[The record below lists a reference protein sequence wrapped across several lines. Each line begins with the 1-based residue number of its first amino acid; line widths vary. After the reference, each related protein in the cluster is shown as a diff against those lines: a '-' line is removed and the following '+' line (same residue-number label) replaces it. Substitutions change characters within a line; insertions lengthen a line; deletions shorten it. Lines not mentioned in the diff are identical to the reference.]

1 MGLHTKSA
9 RPYRNGGEV
18 TIMKKTLRDIDV
30 AGKKVLVRVDF
41 NVPMD
46 GEKITDTTRIEAS
59 LPTINYLIEN
69 GASVVLMS
77 HLGRPKGEYKEE
89 FSLGPVA
96 KKLSEFLNRDVKF
109 VASKVVVDDEVKSKI
124 KDLKPGEV
132 ALLENTRF
140 VKGEEKL
147 DENFAKDLSSLAEI
161 YVNDAFGT
169 SHRAHAS
176 NVGVAKY
183 LPSAMGFLLEKEVE
197 YLEGAVQNPDRPF
210 VAILGGKKVSDKI
223 HVIDNL
229 LEKVDVLIVAGGM
242 AYTFFKSMGLEI
254 GDSIVEDDKLD
265 LARELMAKAIEEN
278 VDFVLPD
285 DVVMAKELKAGVE
298 TKIVDRDK
306 MEEGYMGLDIGPKTI
321 ETIRGKLESA
331 RCVVWNGPCGVFEIP
346 EFANGTFEVAKILSE
361 LEGATTIIGGGDSVA
376 AIEKAGL
383 KDKMTHIS
391 TGGGASLELLEGKV
405 LPGIDCI
412 EDKE

>member
-1 MGLHTKSA
+1 
-9 RPYRNGGEV
+9 
-18 TIMKKTLRDIDV
+18 MKKTLRDIDV

-59 LPTINYLIEN
+59 LPTINYLLEN

-298 TKIVDRDK
+298 TKTVDRDK

-321 ETIRGKLESA
+321 ETIYGKLESA

>member
-1 MGLHTKSA
+1 
-9 RPYRNGGEV
+9 
-18 TIMKKTLRDIDV
+18 MKKTLRDIDV

-46 GEKITDTTRIEAS
+46 GDTITDTTRIEAS
-59 LPTINYLIEN
+59 LPTINYLLEN

-89 FSLGPVA
+89 FSLAPVA
-96 KKLSEFLNRDVKF
+96 KKLSEFLKKDVKF

-223 HVIDNL
+223 NVIDNL

-306 MEEGYMGLDIGPKTI
+306 MEEGYRGLDIGPKTI

>member
-1 MGLHTKSA
+1 M
-9 RPYRNGGEV
+9 
-18 TIMKKTLRDIDV
+18 
-30 AGKKVLVRVDF
+30 LVRVDF

-46 GEKITDTTRIEAS
+46 GKEITDTTRIEAS
-59 LPTINYLIEN
+59 LPTINYLLEN
-69 GASVVLMS
+69 GASVILMS

-223 HVIDNL
+223 NVIDNL
-229 LEKVDVLIVAGGM
+229 LEKVDVLIVVGGM

>member
-1 MGLHTKSA
+1 
-9 RPYRNGGEV
+9 
-18 TIMKKTLRDIDV
+18 MKKTLRDIDV

-46 GEKITDTTRIEAS
+46 GDLITDTTRIEAS
-59 LPTINYLIEN
+59 LPTINYLLEN

-89 FSLGPVA
+89 FSLAPVA
-96 KKLSEFLNRDVKF
+96 KKLSELLKKDVKF
-109 VASKVVVDDEVKSKI
+109 VASKVVIDDEVKSEI
-124 KDLKPGEV
+124 KKLKTGEV

-147 DENFAKDLSSLAEI
+147 DYDFAKDLASLADI

-223 HVIDNL
+223 NVIDNL
-229 LEKVDVLIVAGGM
+229 LEKVDTLIVVGGM

-265 LARELMAKAIEEN
+265 LARELMAKAVTN
-278 VDFVLPD
+278 HVDFVLPD
-285 DVVMAKELKAGVE
+285 DVVMAKELKAEVE
-298 TKIVDRDK
+298 TKTVDRDK

-321 ETIRGKLESA
+321 ANIKEKLEPA

-346 EFANGTFEVAKILSE
+346 EFANGTFEVAKTLAN

-412 EDKE
+412 EDAE

>member
-1 MGLHTKSA
+1 
-9 RPYRNGGEV
+9 
-18 TIMKKTLRDIDV
+18 MKKTLRDIDV

-46 GEKITDTTRIEAS
+46 GDLITDTTRIEAS
-59 LPTINYLIEN
+59 LPTINYLLEN

-89 FSLGPVA
+89 FSLAPVA
-96 KKLSEFLNRDVKF
+96 KKLSELLKKDVKF
-109 VASKVVVDDEVKSKI
+109 VASKVVIDDEVKSEI
-124 KDLKPGEV
+124 KKLKTGEV

-147 DENFAKDLSSLAEI
+147 DYDFAKDLASLADI

-197 YLEGAVQNPDRPF
+197 YLEGAVQNPERPF

-223 HVIDNL
+223 NVIDNL
-229 LEKVDVLIVAGGM
+229 LEKVDTLIVAGGM

-265 LARELMAKAIEEN
+265 LARELMAKAVTN
-278 VDFVLPD
+278 HVDFVLPD

-298 TKIVDRDK
+298 TKTVDRDK

-321 ETIRGKLESA
+321 ANIKEKLEPA

-346 EFANGTFEVAKILSE
+346 EFANGTFEVAKTLAN

-376 AIEKAGL
+376 AIEAAGL

-412 EDKE
+412 EDAE

>member
-1 MGLHTKSA
+1 
-9 RPYRNGGEV
+9 
-18 TIMKKTLRDIDV
+18 MKKTLRDIDV

-46 GEKITDTTRIEAS
+46 GDVITDTTRIEAS
-59 LPTINYLIEN
+59 LPTINYLFEN

-223 HVIDNL
+223 NVIDNL

-285 DVVMAKELKAGVE
+285 DVVMAKELKVGVE

>member
-1 MGLHTKSA
+1 
-9 RPYRNGGEV
+9 
-18 TIMKKTLRDIDV
+18 MKKTLRDIDV
-30 AGKKVLVRVDF
+30 AGRKVLVRVDF

-46 GEKITDTTRIEAS
+46 GDLITDTTRIEAS
-59 LPTINYLIEN
+59 LPTINYLLEN

-89 FSLGPVA
+89 FSLAPVA
-96 KKLSEFLNRDVKF
+96 KKLSELLKKDVKF
-109 VASKVVVDDEVKSKI
+109 VASKVVIDDEVKSEI
-124 KDLKPGEV
+124 KKLKTGEV

-147 DENFAKDLSSLAEI
+147 DYDFAKDLASLADI

-223 HVIDNL
+223 NVIDNL
-229 LEKVDVLIVAGGM
+229 LEKVDTLIVVGGM

-265 LARELMAKAIEEN
+265 LARELMAKAVTN
-278 VDFVLPD
+278 HVDFVLPD

-298 TKIVDRDK
+298 TKTVDREK

-321 ETIRGKLESA
+321 ANIKEKLEPA

-346 EFANGTFEVAKILSE
+346 EFANGTFEVAKTLAN

-376 AIEKAGL
+376 AIEAAGL

>member
-1 MGLHTKSA
+1 
-9 RPYRNGGEV
+9 
-18 TIMKKTLRDIDV
+18 MKKTLRDIDV

-46 GEKITDTTRIEAS
+46 GDLITDTTRIEAS
-59 LPTINYLIEN
+59 LPTINYLLEN

-89 FSLGPVA
+89 FSLAPVA
-96 KKLSEFLNRDVKF
+96 KKLSELLKKDVKF
-109 VASKVVVDDEVKSKI
+109 VASKVVIDDEVKSEI
-124 KDLKPGEV
+124 KKLKTGEV

-147 DENFAKDLSSLAEI
+147 DYDFAKDLASLADI

-223 HVIDNL
+223 NVIDNL
-229 LEKVDVLIVAGGM
+229 LEKVDTLIVVGGM

-265 LARELMAKAIEEN
+265 LARELMAKAVTN
-278 VDFVLPD
+278 HVDFVLPD

-298 TKIVDRDK
+298 TKTVDRDK
-306 MEEGYMGLDIGPKTI
+306 MEEGYMGLDIGPKTVANI
-321 ETIRGKLESA
+321 KEKLEPA

-346 EFANGTFEVAKILSE
+346 EFANGTFEVAKTLAD

-412 EDKE
+412 EDAQ

>member
-1 MGLHTKSA
+1 
-9 RPYRNGGEV
+9 
-18 TIMKKTLRDIDV
+18 MKKTIKDIDV

-46 GEKITDTTRIEAS
+46 GEEITDTTRIEAS
-59 LPTINYLIEN
+59 LPTINYLLEN

-96 KKLSEFLNRDVKF
+96 KKLSELLKKDVEF

-210 VAILGGKKVSDKI
+210 AAILGGKKVSDKI

-229 LEKVDVLIVAGGM
+229 LEKVDTLIVVGGM

-278 VDFVLPD
+278 VDLVLPD

-298 TKIVDRDK
+298 TKTVDRDK

-321 ETIRGKLESA
+321 ETISGKLESA

>member
-1 MGLHTKSA
+1 
-9 RPYRNGGEV
+9 
-18 TIMKKTLRDIDV
+18 MKKTLRDIDV

-46 GEKITDTTRIEAS
+46 GDLITDTTRIEAS
-59 LPTINYLIEN
+59 LPTINYLLEN

-89 FSLGPVA
+89 FSLAPVA
-96 KKLSEFLNRDVKF
+96 KKLSELLKKDVKF
-109 VASKVVVDDEVKSKI
+109 VASKVVIDDEVKSEI
-124 KDLKPGEV
+124 KKLKTGEV

-147 DENFAKDLSSLAEI
+147 DYDFAKDLASLADI

-197 YLEGAVQNPDRPF
+197 YLEGAVQNPERPF

-223 HVIDNL
+223 NVIDNL
-229 LEKVDVLIVAGGM
+229 LEKVDTLIVVGGM

-265 LARELMAKAIEEN
+265 LARELMAKAVTN
-278 VDFVLPD
+278 HVDFVLPD

-298 TKIVDRDK
+298 TKTVDRDK

-321 ETIRGKLESA
+321 ANIKEKLEPA

-346 EFANGTFEVAKILSE
+346 EFANGTFEVAKTLAN

-376 AIEKAGL
+376 AIEAAGL

>member
-1 MGLHTKSA
+1 
-9 RPYRNGGEV
+9 
-18 TIMKKTLRDIDV
+18 MKKTLRDIDV

-46 GEKITDTTRIEAS
+46 GKEITDTTRIEAS
-59 LPTINYLIEN
+59 LPTINYLLEN

-89 FSLGPVA
+89 FSLAPVA

-109 VASKVVVDDEVKSKI
+109 LASKVVVDDEVKSKI

-161 YVNDAFGT
+161 YINDAFGT

-223 HVIDNL
+223 NVIDNL

>member
-1 MGLHTKSA
+1 
-9 RPYRNGGEV
+9 
-18 TIMKKTLRDIDV
+18 MKKTLRDINV

-46 GEKITDTTRIEAS
+46 GDLITDTTRIEAS
-59 LPTINYLIEN
+59 LPTINYLLEN

-89 FSLGPVA
+89 FSLAPVA
-96 KKLSEFLNRDVKF
+96 KKLSELLKKDVKF
-109 VASKVVVDDEVKSKI
+109 VASKVVIDDEVKSEI
-124 KDLKPGEV
+124 KKLKTGEV

-147 DENFAKDLSSLAEI
+147 DYDFAKDLASLADI

-223 HVIDNL
+223 NVIDNL
-229 LEKVDVLIVAGGM
+229 LEKVDTLIVVGGM

-265 LARELMAKAIEEN
+265 LARELMAKAVTN
-278 VDFVLPD
+278 HVDFVLPD

-298 TKIVDRDK
+298 TKTVDRDK
-306 MEEGYMGLDIGPKTI
+306 MEEGYMGLDIGPKTVANI
-321 ETIRGKLESA
+321 KEKLEPA
-331 RCVVWNGPCGVFEIP
+331 RCVVWNGPCGVFEIS
-346 EFANGTFEVAKILSE
+346 EFANGTFEVAKILAN

-376 AIEKAGL
+376 AIEAAGL

-412 EDKE
+412 EDAE

>member
-1 MGLHTKSA
+1 
-9 RPYRNGGEV
+9 
-18 TIMKKTLRDIDV
+18 MKKTLRDIDV

-46 GEKITDTTRIEAS
+46 GDLITDTTRIEAS
-59 LPTINYLIEN
+59 LPTINYLLEN

-89 FSLGPVA
+89 FSLAPVA
-96 KKLSEFLNRDVKF
+96 KKLSELLKKDVKF
-109 VASKVVVDDEVKSKI
+109 VASKVVIDDEVKSEI
-124 KDLKPGEV
+124 KKLKTGEV

-147 DENFAKDLSSLAEI
+147 DYDFAKDLASLADI

-223 HVIDNL
+223 NVIDNL
-229 LEKVDVLIVAGGM
+229 LEKVDTLIVVGGM

-265 LARELMAKAIEEN
+265 LARELMAKAVTN
-278 VDFVLPD
+278 HVDFVLPD

-298 TKIVDRDK
+298 TKTVDRDK
-306 MEEGYMGLDIGPKTI
+306 MEEGYMGLDIGPKTVANI
-321 ETIRGKLESA
+321 KEKLEPA

-346 EFANGTFEVAKILSE
+346 EFANGTFEVAKTLAN

-376 AIEKAGL
+376 AIEAAGL

>member
-1 MGLHTKSA
+1 
-9 RPYRNGGEV
+9 
-18 TIMKKTLRDIDV
+18 MKKTLRDIDV

-59 LPTINYLIEN
+59 LPTINYLLEN

-96 KKLSEFLNRDVKF
+96 KKLSELLKKDVEF

-229 LEKVDVLIVAGGM
+229 LEKVDTLIVVGGM

-278 VDFVLPD
+278 VDLVLPD

-321 ETIRGKLESA
+321 ETISGKLESA

>member
-1 MGLHTKSA
+1 
-9 RPYRNGGEV
+9 
-18 TIMKKTLRDIDV
+18 MKKTLRDIDV

-46 GEKITDTTRIEAS
+46 GDLITDTTRIEAS
-59 LPTINYLIEN
+59 LPTINYLLEN

-89 FSLGPVA
+89 FSLAPVA
-96 KKLSEFLNRDVKF
+96 KKLSELLKKDVKF
-109 VASKVVVDDEVKSKI
+109 VASKVVIDDEVKSEI
-124 KDLKPGEV
+124 KKLKAGEV

-147 DENFAKDLSSLAEI
+147 DYDFAKDLASLADV

-223 HVIDNL
+223 NVIDNL
-229 LEKVDVLIVAGGM
+229 LEKVDTLIVVGGM

-265 LARELMAKAIEEN
+265 LARELMAKAVTN
-278 VDFVLPD
+278 HVNFVLPD

-298 TKIVDRDK
+298 TKTVDRDK

-321 ETIRGKLESA
+321 ANIKEKLEPA

-346 EFANGTFEVAKILSE
+346 EFANGTFEVAKTLAN

-412 EDKE
+412 EDAE

>member
-1 MGLHTKSA
+1 
-9 RPYRNGGEV
+9 
-18 TIMKKTLRDIDV
+18 MKKTIKDIDV

-46 GEKITDTTRIEAS
+46 GDLITDTTRIEAS
-59 LPTINYLIEN
+59 LPTINYLLEN

-96 KKLSEFLNRDVKF
+96 EKLSELLKKDVKF

-140 VKGEEKL
+140 VRGEEKL
-147 DENFAKDLSSLAEI
+147 DEDFAKDLSSLAEI

-223 HVIDNL
+223 NVIDNL
-229 LEKVDVLIVAGGM
+229 LEKVDVLIVVGGM

-265 LARELMAKAIEEN
+265 LARELMAKAIEKN

-346 EFANGTFEVAKILSE
+346 EFANGTFEVAKILSN

>member
-1 MGLHTKSA
+1 
-9 RPYRNGGEV
+9 
-18 TIMKKTLRDIDV
+18 MKKTLRDIDV

-46 GEKITDTTRIEAS
+46 GDLITDTTRIEAS
-59 LPTINYLIEN
+59 LPTINYLLEN
-69 GASVVLMS
+69 GASIVLMS
-77 HLGRPKGEYKEE
+77 HLGRPKGEYKDE
-89 FSLGPVA
+89 FSLAPVA
-96 KKLSEFLNRDVKF
+96 KKLSEILKKDVKF
-109 VASKVVVDDEVKSKI
+109 VASKVVIDDEVKSEI
-124 KDLKPGEV
+124 KKLKTGEV

-147 DENFAKDLSSLAEI
+147 DYDFAKDLASLADI

-223 HVIDNL
+223 NVIDNL
-229 LEKVDVLIVAGGM
+229 LEKVDTLIVVGGM

-265 LARELMAKAIEEN
+265 LARELMAKAVTN
-278 VDFVLPD
+278 HVDFVLPD

-298 TKIVDRDK
+298 TKTVDRDK

-321 ETIRGKLESA
+321 ANIKEKLEPA

-346 EFANGTFEVAKILSE
+346 EFANGTFEVAKTLAN

-376 AIEKAGL
+376 AIEAAGL

>member
-1 MGLHTKSA
+1 
-9 RPYRNGGEV
+9 
-18 TIMKKTLRDIDV
+18 MKKTIKDIDV

-59 LPTINYLIEN
+59 LPTINYLLEN

-89 FSLGPVA
+89 LSLGPVA
-96 KKLSEFLNRDVKF
+96 KKLSELLKKDVKF
-109 VASKVVVDDEVKSKI
+109 VASKVVVDDEVKSEI

-229 LEKVDVLIVAGGM
+229 VEKVDVLIVVGGM

-298 TKIVDRDK
+298 TKIADRDK

>member
-1 MGLHTKSA
+1 
-9 RPYRNGGEV
+9 
-18 TIMKKTLRDIDV
+18 MKKTLRDIDV

-46 GEKITDTTRIEAS
+46 GDLITDTTRIEAS
-59 LPTINYLIEN
+59 LPTINYLLEN

-89 FSLGPVA
+89 FSLAPVA
-96 KKLSEFLNRDVKF
+96 KKLSELLKKDVKF
-109 VASKVVVDDEVKSKI
+109 VASKVVIDDEVKSEI
-124 KDLKPGEV
+124 KKLKTGEI

-147 DENFAKDLSSLAEI
+147 DYDFAKDLASLADI

-223 HVIDNL
+223 NVIDNL
-229 LEKVDVLIVAGGM
+229 LEKVDTLIVVGGM

-265 LARELMAKAIEEN
+265 LARELMAKAVTN
-278 VDFVLPD
+278 HVDFVLPD
-285 DVVMAKELKAGVE
+285 DVVMAKELKTGAE

-306 MEEGYMGLDIGPKTI
+306 MEEGYMGLDIGPKTVANI
-321 ETIRGKLESA
+321 KEKLEPA

-346 EFANGTFEVAKILSE
+346 EFANGTFEVAKTLAN

>member
-1 MGLHTKSA
+1 
-9 RPYRNGGEV
+9 
-18 TIMKKTLRDIDV
+18 MKKTLRDINV

-46 GEKITDTTRIEAS
+46 GELITDTTRIEAS
-59 LPTINYLIEN
+59 LPTINYLLEN

-89 FSLGPVA
+89 FSLAPVA
-96 KKLSEFLNRDVKF
+96 KKLSELLKKDVKF
-109 VASKVVVDDEVKSKI
+109 VASKVVIDDEVKSEI
-124 KDLKPGEV
+124 KKLKTGEV

-147 DENFAKDLSSLAEI
+147 DYDFAKDLASLADI

-223 HVIDNL
+223 NVIDNL
-229 LEKVDVLIVAGGM
+229 LEKVDTLIVVGGM

-265 LARELMAKAIEEN
+265 LARELMAKAVTN
-278 VDFVLPD
+278 HVDFVLPD

-298 TKIVDRDK
+298 TKTVDRDK

-321 ETIRGKLESA
+321 ANIKEKLEPA

-346 EFANGTFEVAKILSE
+346 EFANGTFEVAKTLAN

-376 AIEKAGL
+376 AIEAAGL

-412 EDKE
+412 EDAE

>member
-1 MGLHTKSA
+1 M
-9 RPYRNGGEV
+9 
-18 TIMKKTLRDIDV
+18 MKKTLKDIDV

-46 GEKITDTTRIEAS
+46 GEEITDTTRIEAS
-59 LPTINYLIEN
+59 LPTINYLLEN

-89 FSLGPVA
+89 FSLAPVA
-96 KKLSEFLNRDVKF
+96 KKLSELLKKDVKF
-109 VASKVVVDDEVKSKI
+109 VASKVVIDDEVKSEI
-124 KDLKPGEV
+124 KKLKTGEV

-147 DENFAKDLSSLAEI
+147 DYDFAKDLASLADI

-223 HVIDNL
+223 NVIDNL
-229 LEKVDVLIVAGGM
+229 LEKVDTLIVVGGM

-254 GDSIVEDDKLD
+254 GDSIVEDNKLD
-265 LARELMAKAIEEN
+265 LARELMAKAVTN
-278 VDFVLPD
+278 HVDFVLPD
-285 DVVMAKELKAGVE
+285 DVVMSKELKAGVE
-298 TKIVDRDK
+298 TKTVDRDK

-321 ETIRGKLESA
+321 ANIKEKLEPA

-346 EFANGTFEVAKILSE
+346 EFANGTFEVAKTLAN

-376 AIEKAGL
+376 AIEAAGL

>member
-1 MGLHTKSA
+1 
-9 RPYRNGGEV
+9 
-18 TIMKKTLRDIDV
+18 MKKTLRDIDV

-46 GEKITDTTRIEAS
+46 GDLITDTTRIEAS
-59 LPTINYLIEN
+59 LPTINYLLEN

-89 FSLGPVA
+89 FSLAPVA
-96 KKLSEFLNRDVKF
+96 KKLSELLKKDVKF
-109 VASKVVVDDEVKSKI
+109 VASKVVIDDEVKSEI
-124 KDLKPGEV
+124 KKLKTGEV

-147 DENFAKDLSSLAEI
+147 DYDFAKDLASLADI

-223 HVIDNL
+223 NVIDNL
-229 LEKVDVLIVAGGM
+229 LEKVDTLIVVGGM

-265 LARELMAKAIEEN
+265 LARELMAKAVTN
-278 VDFVLPD
+278 HVDFVFPD

-298 TKIVDRDK
+298 TKTVDRDK

-321 ETIRGKLESA
+321 ANIKEKLEPA

-346 EFANGTFEVAKILSE
+346 EFANGTFEVAKTLAN

-376 AIEKAGL
+376 AIEAAGL

-412 EDKE
+412 EDAE

>member
-1 MGLHTKSA
+1 
-9 RPYRNGGEV
+9 
-18 TIMKKTLRDIDV
+18 MKKTIKDIDV

-59 LPTINYLIEN
+59 LPTINYLLEN

-229 LEKVDVLIVAGGM
+229 LEKVDTLIVVGGM

-285 DVVMAKELKAGVE
+285 DVVMAKELKVGVE

-321 ETIRGKLESA
+321 ETICGKLESA

>member
-1 MGLHTKSA
+1 
-9 RPYRNGGEV
+9 
-18 TIMKKTLRDIDV
+18 MKKTLRDIDV

-46 GEKITDTTRIEAS
+46 GDLITDTTRIEAS
-59 LPTINYLIEN
+59 LPTINYLLEN

-89 FSLGPVA
+89 FSLAPVA
-96 KKLSEFLNRDVKF
+96 KKLSELLKKDVKF
-109 VASKVVVDDEVKSKI
+109 VASKVVIDDEVKSEI
-124 KDLKPGEV
+124 KKLKTGEV

-147 DENFAKDLSSLAEI
+147 DYDFAKDLASLADI

-223 HVIDNL
+223 NVIDNL
-229 LEKVDVLIVAGGM
+229 LEKVDTLIVVGGM

-265 LARELMAKAIEEN
+265 LARELMAKAVTN
-278 VDFVLPD
+278 HVDFVLPD

-298 TKIVDRDK
+298 TKTVDRDK

-321 ETIRGKLESA
+321 ANIKEKLEPA

-346 EFANGTFEVAKILSE
+346 EFANGTFEVAKTLAN

-376 AIEKAGL
+376 AIEKEGL

>member
-1 MGLHTKSA
+1 
-9 RPYRNGGEV
+9 
-18 TIMKKTLRDIDV
+18 MKKTLRDIDV

-46 GEKITDTTRIEAS
+46 GDLITDTTRIEAS
-59 LPTINYLIEN
+59 LPTINYLLEN

-89 FSLGPVA
+89 FSLAPVA
-96 KKLSEFLNRDVKF
+96 KKLSELLKKDVKF
-109 VASKVVVDDEVKSKI
+109 VASKVVIDDEVKSEI
-124 KDLKPGEV
+124 KKLKTGEV

-147 DENFAKDLSSLAEI
+147 DYDFAKDLASLADI

-223 HVIDNL
+223 NVIDNL
-229 LEKVDVLIVAGGM
+229 LEKVDTLIVVGGM

-265 LARELMAKAIEEN
+265 LARELMAKAVTN
-278 VDFVLPD
+278 HVDFVLPD

-298 TKIVDRDK
+298 TKTVDRDK

-321 ETIRGKLESA
+321 ANIKEKLEPA

-346 EFANGTFEVAKILSE
+346 EFANGTFEVAKTIAN

>member
-1 MGLHTKSA
+1 
-9 RPYRNGGEV
+9 
-18 TIMKKTLRDIDV
+18 MKKTLRDIDV

-46 GEKITDTTRIEAS
+46 GDLITDTTRIEAS
-59 LPTINYLIEN
+59 LPTINYLLEN

-89 FSLGPVA
+89 FSLAPVA
-96 KKLSEFLNRDVKF
+96 KKLSELLKKDVKF
-109 VASKVVVDDEVKSKI
+109 VASKVVIDDEVKSEI
-124 KDLKPGEV
+124 KKLKTGEV

-147 DENFAKDLSSLAEI
+147 DYDFAKDLASLADI

-223 HVIDNL
+223 NVIDNL
-229 LEKVDVLIVAGGM
+229 LDKVDTLIVVGGM

-265 LARELMAKAIEEN
+265 LARELMAKAVTN
-278 VDFVLPD
+278 HVDFVLPD

-298 TKIVDRDK
+298 TKTVDRDK

-321 ETIRGKLESA
+321 ANIKEKLEPA

-346 EFANGTFEVAKILSE
+346 EFANGTFEVAKTLAN

-391 TGGGASLELLEGKV
+391 TGGGASLELLESKV

-412 EDKE
+412 EDAE

>member
-1 MGLHTKSA
+1 
-9 RPYRNGGEV
+9 
-18 TIMKKTLRDIDV
+18 MKKTLRDINV

-46 GEKITDTTRIEAS
+46 GDLITDTTRIEAS
-59 LPTINYLIEN
+59 LPTINYLLEN

-89 FSLGPVA
+89 FSLAPVA
-96 KKLSEFLNRDVKF
+96 KKLSELLKKDVKF
-109 VASKVVVDDEVKSKI
+109 VASKVVIDDEVKSEI
-124 KDLKPGEV
+124 KKLKTGEV

-147 DENFAKDLSSLAEI
+147 DYDFAKDLASLADI

-197 YLEGAVQNPDRPF
+197 YLEGAVQNPERPF

-223 HVIDNL
+223 NVIDNL
-229 LEKVDVLIVAGGM
+229 LEKVDTLIVAGGM

-265 LARELMAKAIEEN
+265 LARELMAKAVTN
-278 VDFVLPD
+278 HVDFVLPD

-298 TKIVDRDK
+298 TKTVDRDK

-321 ETIRGKLESA
+321 ANIKEKLEPA

-346 EFANGTFEVAKILSE
+346 EFANGTFEVAKTLAN

-412 EDKE
+412 EDAQ

>member
-1 MGLHTKSA
+1 
-9 RPYRNGGEV
+9 
-18 TIMKKTLRDIDV
+18 MKKTLRDIDV

-59 LPTINYLIEN
+59 LPTINYLLEN

-298 TKIVDRDK
+298 
-306 MEEGYMGLDIGPKTI
+306 
-321 ETIRGKLESA
+321 
-331 RCVVWNGPCGVFEIP
+331 
-346 EFANGTFEVAKILSE
+346 LS
-361 LEGATTIIGGGDSVA
+361 LI
-376 AIEKAGL
+376 
-383 KDKMTHIS
+383 HI
-391 TGGGASLELLEGKV
+391 
-405 LPGIDCI
+405 
-412 EDKE
+412 

>member
-1 MGLHTKSA
+1 
-9 RPYRNGGEV
+9 
-18 TIMKKTLRDIDV
+18 MKKTLRDIDV

-46 GEKITDTTRIEAS
+46 GTEITDTTRIEAS
-59 LPTINYLIEN
+59 LPTINYLLEN

-89 FSLGPVA
+89 FSLAPVA
-96 KKLSEFLNRDVKF
+96 KKLSELLKKDVKF
-109 VASKVVVDDEVKSKI
+109 VASKVVIDDEVKSEI
-124 KDLKPGEV
+124 KKLKVGEV
-132 ALLENTRF
+132 VLLENTRF

-147 DENFAKDLSSLAEI
+147 DYDFAKDLASLADI

-223 HVIDNL
+223 NVIDNL
-229 LEKVDVLIVAGGM
+229 LDKVDTLIVVGGM

-265 LARELMAKAIEEN
+265 LARELMAKAVTN
-278 VDFVLPD
+278 HVDFVLPD

-298 TKIVDRDK
+298 TKTVDRDK

-321 ETIRGKLESA
+321 ANIKEKLEPA

-346 EFANGTFEVAKILSE
+346 EFANGTFEVAKTLAN

-376 AIEKAGL
+376 AIEAAGL

-405 LPGIDCI
+405 LSGIDCI
-412 EDKE
+412 EDAQ

>member
-1 MGLHTKSA
+1 
-9 RPYRNGGEV
+9 
-18 TIMKKTLRDIDV
+18 MKKTIKDIDV

-59 LPTINYLIEN
+59 LPTINYLLEN

-89 FSLGPVA
+89 LSLGPVA
-96 KKLSEFLNRDVKF
+96 KKLSELLKKDVKF
-109 VASKVVVDDEVKSKI
+109 VASKVVVDDEVKSEI

-229 LEKVDVLIVAGGM
+229 LEKVDVLIVVGGM

>member
-1 MGLHTKSA
+1 
-9 RPYRNGGEV
+9 
-18 TIMKKTLRDIDV
+18 MKKTLRDIDV

-46 GEKITDTTRIEAS
+46 GDLITDTTRIEAS
-59 LPTINYLIEN
+59 LPTINYLLEN
-69 GASVVLMS
+69 GASIVLMS

-89 FSLGPVA
+89 FSLAPVA
-96 KKLSEFLNRDVKF
+96 KKLSELLKKEVKF
-109 VASKVVVDDEVKSKI
+109 VASKVVIDDEVKSEI
-124 KDLKPGEV
+124 KKLKTGEV

-147 DENFAKDLSSLAEI
+147 DYDFAKDLASLADI

-223 HVIDNL
+223 NVIDNL
-229 LEKVDVLIVAGGM
+229 LEKVDTLIVVGGM

-265 LARELMAKAIEEN
+265 LARELMAKAVTN
-278 VDFVLPD
+278 HVDFVLPD

-298 TKIVDRDK
+298 TKTVDRDK

-321 ETIRGKLESA
+321 ANIKEKLEPA

-346 EFANGTFEVAKILSE
+346 EFANGTFEVAKTLAD

-412 EDKE
+412 EDAE

>member
-1 MGLHTKSA
+1 
-9 RPYRNGGEV
+9 
-18 TIMKKTLRDIDV
+18 MKKTIKDIDV

-59 LPTINYLIEN
+59 LPTINYLLEN

-229 LEKVDVLIVAGGM
+229 LEKVDVLIVVGGM

-265 LARELMAKAIEEN
+265 LARELMAKAIEQN

>member
-1 MGLHTKSA
+1 
-9 RPYRNGGEV
+9 
-18 TIMKKTLRDIDV
+18 MKKTLRDIDV

-46 GEKITDTTRIEAS
+46 GDVITDTTRIEAS
-59 LPTINYLIEN
+59 LPTINYLLEN

-96 KKLSEFLNRDVKF
+96 KKLSELLKKDVKF

-147 DENFAKDLSSLAEI
+147 DEEFAKDLSSLAEI

-223 HVIDNL
+223 NVIDNL
-229 LEKVDVLIVAGGM
+229 LEKVDTLIVVGGM

-265 LARELMAKAIEEN
+265 LARELMAKAIEKN

-285 DVVMAKELKAGVE
+285 DIVMAKELKAGVE

-412 EDKE
+412 EDAE

>member
-1 MGLHTKSA
+1 
-9 RPYRNGGEV
+9 
-18 TIMKKTLRDIDV
+18 MKKTLRDIDV

-59 LPTINYLIEN
+59 LPTINYLLEN

-89 FSLGPVA
+89 FSLAPVA
-96 KKLSEFLNRDVKF
+96 KKLSEFLKKDVKF

-183 LPSAMGFLLEKEVE
+183 LTSAMGFLLEKEVE

-210 VAILGGKKVSDKI
+210 AAILGGKKVSDKI

-229 LEKVDVLIVAGGM
+229 LEKVDTLIVVGGM

-321 ETIRGKLESA
+321 ETICGKLESA

>member
-1 MGLHTKSA
+1 
-9 RPYRNGGEV
+9 
-18 TIMKKTLRDIDV
+18 MKKTLRDIDV

-46 GEKITDTTRIEAS
+46 GDLITDTTRIEAS
-59 LPTINYLIEN
+59 LPTINYLLEN

-89 FSLGPVA
+89 FSLAPVA
-96 KKLSEFLNRDVKF
+96 KKLSELLKKDVKF
-109 VASKVVVDDEVKSKI
+109 VASKVVIDDEVKSEI
-124 KDLKPGEV
+124 KKLKTSEV

-147 DENFAKDLSSLAEI
+147 DYDFAKDLASLADI

-223 HVIDNL
+223 NVIDNL
-229 LEKVDVLIVAGGM
+229 LEKVDTLIVVGGM

-265 LARELMAKAIEEN
+265 LARELMAKAVTN
-278 VDFVLPD
+278 HVDFVLPD

-298 TKIVDRDK
+298 TKTVDRDK

-321 ETIRGKLESA
+321 ANIKEKLEPA

-346 EFANGTFEVAKILSE
+346 EFANGTFEVAKTLAN

-376 AIEKAGL
+376 AIEAAGL

-412 EDKE
+412 EDAE

>member
-1 MGLHTKSA
+1 
-9 RPYRNGGEV
+9 
-18 TIMKKTLRDIDV
+18 MKKTLRDIDV

-46 GEKITDTTRIEAS
+46 GDLITDTTRIEAS
-59 LPTINYLIEN
+59 LPTINYLLEN
-69 GASVVLMS
+69 GASIVLMS
-77 HLGRPKGEYKEE
+77 HLGRPKGEYKDE
-89 FSLGPVA
+89 FSLAPVA
-96 KKLSEFLNRDVKF
+96 KKLSELLKKDVKF
-109 VASKVVVDDEVKSKI
+109 VASKVVIDDEVKSEI
-124 KDLKPGEV
+124 KKLKTGEV

-147 DENFAKDLSSLAEI
+147 DYDFAKDLASLADI

-223 HVIDNL
+223 NVIDNL
-229 LEKVDVLIVAGGM
+229 LEKVDTLIVVGGM

-265 LARELMAKAIEEN
+265 LARELMAKAVTN
-278 VDFVLPD
+278 HVDFVLPD

-298 TKIVDRDK
+298 TKTVDRDK

-321 ETIRGKLESA
+321 ANIKEKLEPA

-346 EFANGTFEVAKILSE
+346 EFANGTFEVAKTLAN

-376 AIEKAGL
+376 AIEAAGL

>member
-1 MGLHTKSA
+1 
-9 RPYRNGGEV
+9 
-18 TIMKKTLRDIDV
+18 MKKTLRDIDV

-59 LPTINYLIEN
+59 LPTINYLLEN

-223 HVIDNL
+223 NVIDNL
-229 LEKVDVLIVAGGM
+229 LEKVDTLIVVGGM

-321 ETIRGKLESA
+321 GTIRGKLESA

>member
-1 MGLHTKSA
+1 
-9 RPYRNGGEV
+9 
-18 TIMKKTLRDIDV
+18 MKKTLRDIDV

-46 GEKITDTTRIEAS
+46 GDKITDTTRIEAS
-59 LPTINYLIEN
+59 LPTINYLLEN
-69 GASVVLMS
+69 GTSVILMS

-176 NVGVAKY
+176 NVGVAKC

-223 HVIDNL
+223 NVIDNL
-229 LEKVDVLIVAGGM
+229 LEKVDVLIVVGGM

-298 TKIVDRDK
+298 TKIADRDK